1 MEPVLAKLKNAFFIG
16 MTTCIGLF
24 SSLMN
29 TASAESSGNQARLTA
44 PVYHGNSAN
53 LHPSAVAKPERLH
66 RSANRSYQ
74 VRGVRYTP
82 ATRVQAFTQTGRASW
97 YGRQFHGRLTA
108 SGERYDMNLMT
119 AAHKTLPIPSYAR
132 VTNLSNGKSV
142 VVRINDRGPFHG
154 SRVID
159 VSKAAA
165 QSLGF
170 INSGTANVRIEQIVP
185 EQQQQAAAPVRE
197 AGSIYVNLRRFDN
210 RADAQSYLE
219 ATTRQLRHMNNTAQ
233 QLLLVPQ
240 DSGFVVRLGPFQQQD
255 QADRLKQTVLA
266 SA

>member
-16 MTTCIGLF
+16 MTTFIGLF
-24 SSLMN
+24 SGLMN

-44 PVYHGNSAN
+44 PVYHGNPAN

-82 ATRVQAFTQTGRASW
+82 ATSVQAFSQTGRASW

-132 VTNLSNGKSV
+132 VTNLANGKSV

-159 VSKAAA
+159 VSQAAA
-165 QSLGF
+165 RSLGF

-185 EQQQQAAAPVRE
+185 DQQAAERDT
-197 AGSIYVNLRRFDN
+197 GRIYVNLRHFDN
-210 RADAQSYLE
+210 RAAAQSYLE
-219 ATTRQLRHMNNTAQ
+219 ETTRQLRHMNNTAQ
-233 QLLLVPQ
+233 ELLLVPEGK
-240 DSGFVVRLGPFQQQD
+240 GFVVRLGPFRQQD
-255 QADRLKQTVLA
+255 QADRLKQSVLA